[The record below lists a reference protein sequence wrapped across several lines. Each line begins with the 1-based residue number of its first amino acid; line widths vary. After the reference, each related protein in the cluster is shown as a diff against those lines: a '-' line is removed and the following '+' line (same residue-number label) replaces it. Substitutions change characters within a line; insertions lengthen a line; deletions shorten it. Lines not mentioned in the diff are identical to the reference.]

1 MSRQHQSQSLNNMS
15 KQLPAIHEKTINAEE
30 CLSEEL
36 YNENEQRATLE
47 LIRSPSEEAKER
59 I

>member
-1 MSRQHQSQSLNNMS
+1 MS